1 MKPTD
6 TGILYDRIS
15 SWWNDQQD
23 QSTTG
28 IHFVQMAIRLSA
40 NKDNALDVGCG
51 SGGRIVAALLDAG
64 FQVTGIDV
72 SEAMLKYARTRH
84 PDSDF
89 IHDGICEW
97 KPQEQYDA
105 IIAWDSIFHVPYS
118 EQRRVI
124 GKLCDALANGG
135 IILFTA
141 GGVDGEITG
150 QMCGQH
156 FYYSSLAEEEYLRIM
171 KVNGC
176 KCILME
182 RDQHPE
188 EHVVF
193 IGAKGQRSH
202 APEPRGR
209 VSHGCLGIRRAA
221 R

>member
-6 TGILYDRIS
+6 TGNLYDRIS
-15 SWWNDQQD
+15 SWWDDQQGD
-23 QSTTG
+23 SMTG
-28 IHFVQMAIRLSA
+28 LRFVRKALSLTA
-40 NKDNALDVGCG
+40 NKGNALDVGCG

-72 SEAMLKYARTRH
+72 SEAMLKLAKKRH
-84 PDSDF
+84 PDSSF
-89 IHDGICEW
+89 IHADICKW
-97 KPQEQYDA
+97 KPLERYDA

-118 EQRRVI
+118 EQRRVVV
-124 GKLCDALANGG
+124 KLCNALASGG
-135 IILFTA
+135 VILFTA

-150 QMCGQH
+150 QMCGQD

-171 KVNGC
+171 KENGC

-193 IGAKGQRSH
+193 IGAK
-202 APEPRGR
+202 
-209 VSHGCLGIRRAA
+209 V
-221 R
+221 